1 MIDYEGYSMIKL
13 YEFED
18 WSVRSKDEALIRA
31 SNLSGINKED
41 FKCEVIK
48 EPKRIGLFKK
58 EDGIYHCWYEHE
70 GMNADK
76 ELKVVDAHMY
86 FDTTQKKILV
96 VRYHI
101 KPYEIDYS
109 DLIDYEMV
117 IASSTRTRT
126 ISNSNKNNALKG
138 AILFGTTGAIV
149 GAADSETITETST
162 SEVAELIIR
171 LKFKN
176 KEPFEILTMDYKY
189 NTANKE
195 WRDILGQSKV
205 ADEFFRELLEE
216 QEQKIE

>member
-1 MIDYEGYSMIKL
+1 MRFWGYGMIRL
-13 YEFED
+13 YEFDD
-18 WSVRSKDEALIRA
+18 WPVRSKEEALTRA

-48 EPKRIGLFKK
+48 EPKRVGLFKK
-58 EDGIYHCWYEHE
+58 EDGLYNCWYEHE
-70 GMNADK
+70 GMDAHK
-76 ELKVVDAHMY
+76 ELKVVDARMY
-86 FDTTQKKILV
+86 FDTVQKKILV

-117 IASSTRTRT
+117 ISSSISTRTRT
-126 ISNSNKNNALKG
+126 ISNKNKALKG

-149 GAADSETITETST
+149 GAADSETVTETST
-162 SEVAELIIR
+162 SELAELIIR
-171 LKFKN
+171 LKFEN

-195 WRDILGQSKV
+195 WRDILDQSKV

-216 QEQKIE
+216 Q

>member
-1 MIDYEGYSMIKL
+1 MIKL

-18 WSVRSKDEALIRA
+18 WPVRSKDEALIRA

-58 EDGIYHCWYEHE
+58 EDGIYHCWYEHR

-96 VRYHI
+96 VRYHV
-101 KPYEIDYS
+101 KPYEIDYT
-109 DLIDYEMV
+109 DLTDYEMV

-162 SEVAELIIR
+162 SEIAELIIR

-176 KEPFEILTMDYKY
+176 KESFEIHICNQKC
-189 NTANKE
+189 NTQNKK
-195 WRDILGQSKV
+195 WRDILDQSKE
-205 ADEFFRELLEE
+205 ADEFFQKLLEE
-216 QEQKIE
+216 Q

>member
-1 MIDYEGYSMIKL
+1 MFGYEGYGMIRL

-18 WSVRSKDEALIRA
+18 WPVRSKDEALIRA
-31 SNLSGINKED
+31 SNLSGINKEK
-41 FKCEVIK
+41 FKCEIIQ
-48 EPKRIGLFKK
+48 EPKRVGLFKK
-58 EDGIYHCWYEHE
+58 EDGIYHCWYEYE

-86 FDTTQKKILV
+86 FDTTLKKILV
-96 VRYHI
+96 VRYHV

-117 IASSTRTRT
+117 ISSSISNRTRT
-126 ISNSNKNNALKG
+126 ISNKNNALKG

-176 KEPFEILTMDYKY
+176 KEPFEIVTMDYKY
-189 NTANKE
+189 NTSTKE
-195 WRDILGQSKV
+195 WRDILDQSQV
-205 ADEFFRELLEE
+205 ADKFFRELLEN
-216 QEQKIE
+216 QQ